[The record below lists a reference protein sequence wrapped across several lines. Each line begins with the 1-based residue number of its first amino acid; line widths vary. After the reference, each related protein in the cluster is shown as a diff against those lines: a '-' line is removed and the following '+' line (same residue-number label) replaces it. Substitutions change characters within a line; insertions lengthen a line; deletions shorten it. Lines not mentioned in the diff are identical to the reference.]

1 MKRYIINSILTLTI
15 LFLTSFAVNAD
26 NIFYTGNVTQD
37 QPVYIT
43 QKIFAITSPLTVNL
57 SIPCNVILTP
67 TYLFG
72 IGRNYNYPIVI
83 HENTTTFALTQGIT
97 YNIEII
103 PLESGTITITT
114 IPQN

>member
-1 MKRYIINSILTLTI
+1 MKKFIINNILILTI
-15 LFLTSFAVNAD
+15 LFLMVFTANAD
-26 NIFYTGNVTQD
+26 NVFYTGPVTQN
-37 QPVYIT
+37 QPVYIN
-43 QKIFAITSPLTVNL
+43 QKIFALTNPLTVNL

-67 TYLFG
+67 TYLLG

-83 HENTTTFALTQGIT
+83 HENTTTFALTQRIV

>member
-1 MKRYIINSILTLTI
+1 MKKHIRNSILTLTI
-15 LFLTSFAVNAD
+15 LFLISFTVNAD
-26 NIFYTGNVTQD
+26 TIFYTGSVTQN
-37 QPVYIT
+37 QPVYIN
-43 QKIFAITSPLTVNL
+43 QKIFAVYTPLTVNL

-67 TYLFG
+67 TYLLG

-83 HENTTTFALTQGIT
+83 HENTTTFALTQGIV